1 MGYYINKTSKGV
13 ELPNAHKAD
22 YLILD
27 GATEVKAEFQPNLI
41 CVIENGPFDAAGFI
55 YSKQEFEYFTDPR
68 DNRPKR
74 WLVHPKAAEL
84 AGYNR

>member
-13 ELPNAHKAD
+13 QLPASDKAD

-27 GATEVKAEFQPNLI
+27 GAIEVPAKFQPNLI
-41 CVIENGPFDAAGFI
+41 CVVENGPFDAAA
-55 YSKQEFEYFTDPR
+55 YAYNEKEFNEFNYPDG
-68 DNRPKR
+68 RPKR

-84 AGYNR
+84 AGYGL